1 MGFWNRV
8 VDSVKLTKSDDTKK
22 LNKKLKKGKEVKV
35 NKVISSRYYN
45 PGSNGSFLDDDATVA
60 SLDDGGNKIEVEVPS
75 TAVDEVKYDPKTKV
89 CEVKFVSG
97 NKWYK
102 YENMSEQQFQ
112 SFMNA
117 SSKGRYV
124 NNVMKVQNRA
134 KGY

>member
-8 VDSVKLTKSDDTKK
+8 VDSVKLVKSDDTKK
-22 LNKKLKKGKEVKV
+22 LNKKLNKGKEVKV

-45 PGSNGSFLDDDATVA
+45 QGSNGSFLDDDATVA
-60 SLDDGGNKIEVEVPS
+60 SLDDSGNKVEAQIPS

-89 CEVKFVSG
+89 CEVKFVG
-97 NKWYK
+97 GKKWYK
-102 YENMSEQQFQ
+102 YENMSEQQFKT
-112 SFMNA
+112 FMNA

-124 NNVMKVQNRA
+124 NNVMRVQNRA